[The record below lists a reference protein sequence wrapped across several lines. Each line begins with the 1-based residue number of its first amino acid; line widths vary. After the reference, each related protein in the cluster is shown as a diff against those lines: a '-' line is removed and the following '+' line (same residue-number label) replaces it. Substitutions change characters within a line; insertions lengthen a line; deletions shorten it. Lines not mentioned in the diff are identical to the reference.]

1 MKRWL
6 SVGAVVL
13 FCCEYSSGQGEQP
26 VFPPASDVPEAV
38 SFFAAFIFPK
48 ILQDEYQL
56 RQYIKSEEFSS
67 FRASYGDV
75 HSVDAIF
82 DEALRLS
89 WGNVYEALFISL
101 LATMEH
107 RRVDVRIPVIG
118 VVVPL
123 PLTSEFEDEFEDR
136 VKYLPTKLYPDSP
149 PTEYGDKDKLQHFF
163 GSALAT
169 YVSESTES
177 ADALGNFIESKESAY
192 VPGEVVDT
200 RDIRTN
206 RQGQAFAF
214 ALFSNKQVRPSMF
227 ILRSWQGTLKSDEE
241 NVADSVSTR
250 AEHP

>member
-6 SVGAVVL
+6 SVGAAVVL
-13 FCCEYSSGQGEQP
+13 FYGYSSGQSGQP
-26 VFPPASDVPEAV
+26 VFRPASDVPEAV
-38 SFFAAFIFPK
+38 SFFAPFVFPK

-56 RQYIKSEEFSS
+56 RQYIKGEEFSL

-118 VVVPL
+118 IVIPL
-123 PLTSEFEDEFEDR
+123 PLTSEFEDEFEER

-149 PTEYGDKDKLQHFF
+149 PTDYGDKDKLQHFF

-169 YVSESTES
+169 YVSESSES
-177 ADALGNFIESKESAY
+177 ADALGDFIESKESKY
-192 VPGEVVDT
+192 VPGEVVDM

-214 ALFSNKQVRPSMF
+214 ALFSNKQVRPSVF
-227 ILRSWQGTLKSDEE
+227 ILRAWQGTLKSDGES
-241 NVADSVSTR
+241 VADSVSIR
-250 AEHP
+250 VEHP